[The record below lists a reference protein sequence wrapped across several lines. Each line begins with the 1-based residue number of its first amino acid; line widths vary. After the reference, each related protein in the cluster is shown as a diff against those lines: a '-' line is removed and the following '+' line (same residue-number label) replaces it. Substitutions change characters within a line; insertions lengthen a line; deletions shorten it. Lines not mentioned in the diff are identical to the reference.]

1 MSDHD
6 KTLAERGENEKTMAG
21 HTRHDDHLSGGHKGG
36 PDQAHD
42 DHGVG
47 GHEVDKMP
55 SGRLFNLLFG
65 LSALT
70 LVACIG
76 VVQLFYRQ
84 VDSIRDVRDTKQSF
98 QLAEYR
104 QEMDDVKG
112 GRVLEMTDDDG
123 VPGAEGGRGVFETK
137 RYQMPL
143 AEARKRVL
151 EQPQQLLKAGRPYR
165 GWRNPDANAPKAI
178 APAKPRTPARPVP
191 RPGVDGQPAAPGGMV
206 PVVPVQPGNPGG
218 MVMPVPTPGQPG
230 APAEGKAPAP
240 AEREGKAPAPAPAK
254 REGKAEGKAPAP
266 AEGKAVEGKAP

>member
-6 KTLAERGENEKTMAG
+6 QTNGG
-21 HTRHDDHLSGGHKGG
+21 HDDHAHGG
-36 PDQAHD
+36 
-42 DHGVG
+42 G

-65 LSALT
+65 LSGLT

-84 VDSIRDVRDTKQSF
+84 VDSIRDTRDTRESF

-104 QEMDDVKG
+104 HEMDEIKG
-112 GRVLEMTDDDG
+112 GRVLEISDDDG
-123 VPGAEGGRGVFETK
+123 VPAAEGGRGVFEAI

-165 GWRNPDANAPKAI
+165 GWRNPDANAPKPV
-178 APAKPRTPARPVP
+178 APTGPMPRNPARPQP
-191 RPGVDGQPAAPGGMV
+191 TRPGVDGQPGGMAQPVVPGQPGGMAQ
-206 PVVPVQPGNPGG
+206 PVVPVQPA
-218 MVMPVPTPGQPG
+218 QPG
-230 APAEGKAPAP
+230 AE
-240 AEREGKAPAPAPAK
+240 APAK
-254 REGKAEGKAPAP
+254 GEGKAEAEAPAKGEGKPEAKAP
-266 AEGKAVEGKAP
+266 EGKANE